1 MLTAD
6 ELGIR
11 KELAENI
18 KTLIKNDRLPHAI
31 LLRGSSARTR
41 GSVSAF
47 LAQAFVCEGENK
59 PCGKCSHCMK
69 AGINSHPDVITVDPA
84 SQNEKTFKIALVRE
98 MKDDAYIIPNEASRK
113 VYILKSADKMNVQ
126 AQNALLKLIE
136 EPPSYARFILECESS
151 SAMLE
156 TILSRVSLFDLGT
169 DSDDV
174 SDELRRK
181 ADDIA
186 ARLASAILKP
196 TEYDF
201 MKITA
206 EFERDKELFEPVLP
220 ALQLIFRDAVIIK
233 TGSNI
238 TLSNHADI
246 SREAASKLTLKALI
260 KLTAEIDN
268 FRESINRNANKNL
281 MITRFSAVM
290 RSAAYER

>member
-31 LLRGSSARTR
+31 LLRGAGSATR
-41 GSVSAF
+41 GKVSSF

-59 PCGKCSHCMK
+59 PCGKCRHCLK
-69 AGINSHPDVITVDPA
+69 VGINSHPDVITVDPA
-84 SQNEKTFKIALVRE
+84 AQNEKTFKIALVRE

-181 ADDIA
+181 ADDTA

-238 TLSNHADI
+238 TLSDHADI

-260 KLTAEIDN
+260 KMTAEIDN

>member
-31 LLRGSSARTR
+31 LLRGAGSATR
-41 GSVSAF
+41 GKVSSF

-84 SQNEKTFKIALVRE
+84 AQNEKTFKIALVRE

-196 TEYDF
+196 TEYEF

-206 EFERDKELFEPVLP
+206 EFERDKELFEPMLP

-238 TLSNHADI
+238 TLSDHADI

>member
-31 LLRGSSARTR
+31 LLRGAGSATR
-41 GSVSAF
+41 GKVSSF

-59 PCGKCSHCMK
+59 PCGRCSHCMK

-84 SQNEKTFKIALVRE
+84 AQNEKTFKIALVRE

-126 AQNALLKLIE
+126 SQNALLKLIE

-181 ADDIA
+181 ADDTA

-238 TLSNHADI
+238 TLSDHADI

-260 KLTAEIDN
+260 KMTAEIDN

>member
-1 MLTAD
+1 MLTTD

-18 KTLIKNDRLPHAI
+18 NTLIKNDRLPHAI
-31 LLRGSSARTR
+31 LLRGAGSATR
-41 GSVSAF
+41 GKVSSF

-59 PCGKCSHCMK
+59 PCGRCSHCMK

-84 SQNEKTFKIALVRE
+84 AQNEKTFKIALVRE

-181 ADDIA
+181 ADDTA

-238 TLSNHADI
+238 TLSDHADI

-260 KLTAEIDN
+260 KMTAEIDN

>member
-18 KTLIKNDRLPHAI
+18 KTLIKNNRLPHAI
-31 LLRGSSARTR
+31 LLRGSSAVTR
-41 GSVSAF
+41 GKVSSY
-47 LAQAFVCEGENK
+47 LAQAFVCEAKNK

-69 AGINSHPDVITVDPA
+69 VGINSHPDVITVDPA

-181 ADDIA
+181 ADDTA

-238 TLSNHADI
+238 TLFDHADI

-260 KLTAEIDN
+260 KMTAEIDN

>member
-31 LLRGSSARTR
+31 LLRGAGSATR
-41 GSVSAF
+41 GKVSSF

-59 PCGKCSHCMK
+59 PCGKCRHCLK
-69 AGINSHPDVITVDPA
+69 VGINSHPDVITVDPA
-84 SQNEKTFKIALVRE
+84 AQNEKTFKIALVRE

-181 ADDIA
+181 ADDTA

-238 TLSNHADI
+238 TLSDHADI

-260 KLTAEIDN
+260 KLTAEIEN

>member
-31 LLRGSSARTR
+31 LLRGAGSATR
-41 GSVSAF
+41 GKVSSF

-59 PCGKCSHCMK
+59 PCGRCSHCMK

-84 SQNEKTFKIALVRE
+84 AQNEKTFKIALVRE

-181 ADDIA
+181 ADDTA

-206 EFERDKELFEPVLP
+206 EFERDKELFEPTLP

-260 KLTAEIDN
+260 KMTAEIDN

>member
-41 GSVSAF
+41 GSVSSF

-59 PCGKCSHCMK
+59 PCGRCSHCMK

-84 SQNEKTFKIALVRE
+84 AQNEKTFKIALVRE
-98 MKDDAYIIPNEASRK
+98 IKDDAYIIPNEASRK
-113 VYILKSADKMNVQ
+113 VYILKAADKMNVQ

-156 TILSRVSLFDLGT
+156 TMLSRVSLFDLGT

-181 ADDIA
+181 ADDTA

-206 EFERDKELFEPVLP
+206 EFERDKELFEPTLP

-238 TLSNHADI
+238 TLSDHADI

-260 KLTAEIDN
+260 KMTAEIDN

>member
-1 MLTAD
+1 MLTTD

-18 KTLIKNDRLPHAI
+18 NTLIKNDRLPHAI
-31 LLRGSSARTR
+31 LLRGAGSATR
-41 GSVSAF
+41 GKVSSF

-59 PCGKCSHCMK
+59 PCGRCSHCMK
-69 AGINSHPDVITVDPA
+69 VGINSHPDVITVDPA
-84 SQNEKTFKIALVRE
+84 AQNEKTFKIALVRE

-181 ADDIA
+181 ADDTA

-238 TLSNHADI
+238 TLSDHADI

-260 KLTAEIDN
+260 KMTAEIDN

>member
-1 MLTAD
+1 MLTTD

-18 KTLIKNDRLPHAI
+18 NTLIKNDRLPHAI
-31 LLRGSSARTR
+31 LLRGAGSATR
-41 GSVSAF
+41 GKVSSF

-59 PCGKCSHCMK
+59 PCGRCSHCMK

-84 SQNEKTFKIALVRE
+84 AQNEKTFKIALVRE

-181 ADDIA
+181 ADDTA

-238 TLSNHADI
+238 TLSDHADI

-260 KLTAEIDN
+260 KMTAEIDN

-290 RSAAYER
+290 RSTAYER

>member
-18 KTLIKNDRLPHAI
+18 NTLIKNDRLPHAI
-31 LLRGSSARTR
+31 LLRGAGSATR
-41 GSVSAF
+41 GKVSSF

-59 PCGKCSHCMK
+59 PCGRCSHCMK

-84 SQNEKTFKIALVRE
+84 AQNEKTFKIALVRE

-181 ADDIA
+181 ADDTA

-260 KLTAEIDN
+260 KMTAEIDN

>member
-31 LLRGSSARTR
+31 LLRGAGSATR
-41 GSVSAF
+41 GKVSSF
-47 LAQAFVCEGENK
+47 LAQAFVCEGESK
-59 PCGKCSHCMK
+59 PCGRCSHCMK

-156 TILSRVSLFDLGT
+156 TILSRVSLFDLGA
-169 DSDDV
+169 DSDAV

-196 TEYDF
+196 TEYEF

-238 TLSNHADI
+238 TLSDHADI

-281 MITRFSAVM
+281 MITRLSAVM

>member
-31 LLRGSSARTR
+31 LLRGAGSATR
-41 GSVSAF
+41 GKVSSF

-69 AGINSHPDVITVDPA
+69 VGINSHPDVITVDPA
-84 SQNEKTFKIALVRE
+84 AQNEKTFKIALVRE

-181 ADDIA
+181 ADDTA

-206 EFERDKELFEPVLP
+206 EFEKDKELFEPTLP

-233 TGSNI
+233 TGSDI
-238 TLSNHADI
+238 TLSDHADI

-260 KLTAEIDN
+260 KMTAEIDN

>member
-31 LLRGSSARTR
+31 LLRGAGSATR
-41 GSVSAF
+41 GKVSSF

-59 PCGKCSHCMK
+59 PCGRCSHCMK
-69 AGINSHPDVITVDPA
+69 VGINSHPDVITVDPA
-84 SQNEKTFKIALVRE
+84 AQNEKTFKIALVRE

-196 TEYDF
+196 TEYEF

-238 TLSNHADI
+238 TLSDHADI

-281 MITRFSAVM
+281 MITRLSAVM

>member
-31 LLRGSSARTR
+31 LLRGAGSATR
-41 GSVSAF
+41 GKVSSF

-84 SQNEKTFKIALVRE
+84 AQNEKTFKIALVRE

-181 ADDIA
+181 ADDTA

-238 TLSNHADI
+238 TLSDHADI

-260 KLTAEIDN
+260 KMTAEIDN

>member
-18 KTLIKNDRLPHAI
+18 NTLIKNDRLPHAI
-31 LLRGSSARTR
+31 LLRGAGSATR
-41 GSVSAF
+41 GKVSSF

-69 AGINSHPDVITVDPA
+69 VGINSHPDVITVDPA
-84 SQNEKTFKIALVRE
+84 AQNEKTFKIALVRE
-98 MKDDAYIIPNEASRK
+98 IKDDAYIIPNEASRK

-181 ADDIA
+181 ADDTA

-238 TLSNHADI
+238 TLSDHADI

>member
-18 KTLIKNDRLPHAI
+18 NTLIKNDRLPHAI
-31 LLRGSSARTR
+31 LLRGAGSATR
-41 GSVSAF
+41 GKVSSF

-84 SQNEKTFKIALVRE
+84 AQNEKAFKIALVRE

-181 ADDIA
+181 ADDTA

-238 TLSNHADI
+238 TLSDHADI

-260 KLTAEIDN
+260 KMTAEIDN

>member
-31 LLRGSSARTR
+31 LLRGAGSATR
-41 GSVSAF
+41 GRVSSF

-59 PCGKCSHCMK
+59 PCGRCSHCMK

-156 TILSRVSLFDLGT
+156 TILSRVSLFDLGA
-169 DSDDV
+169 DSDAV
-174 SDELRRK
+174 SDEPRRK
-181 ADDIA
+181 ADDTA

-196 TEYDF
+196 TEYEF

-206 EFERDKELFEPVLP
+206 EFERDKELFEPALS

-238 TLSNHADI
+238 TLSDHADI

-281 MITRFSAVM
+281 MITRLSAVM

>member
-31 LLRGSSARTR
+31 LLRGSSAVTR
-41 GSVSAF
+41 GRVSSY
-47 LAQAFVCEGENK
+47 LAQAFVCEAENK

-69 AGINSHPDVITVDPA
+69 VGINSHPDVITVDPA
-84 SQNEKTFKIALVRE
+84 VQNEKTFKIALVRD

-169 DSDDV
+169 DSDGV
-174 SDELRRK
+174 SDELMRK
-181 ADDIA
+181 ADDTA

-233 TGSNI
+233 TGSDI
-238 TLSNHADI
+238 TLSDHADI

-260 KLTAEIDN
+260 KMTAEIDY

-281 MITRFSAVM
+281 LITRFSAVM

>member
-18 KTLIKNDRLPHAI
+18 NTLIKNDRLPHAI
-31 LLRGSSARTR
+31 LLRGAGSATR

-69 AGINSHPDVITVDPA
+69 AGINSHPDVITVDPTA
-84 SQNEKTFKIALVRE
+84 QNEKTFKIALVRE

-181 ADDIA
+181 ADDTA

>member
-18 KTLIKNDRLPHAI
+18 NTLIKNDRLPHAI

-69 AGINSHPDVITVDPA
+69 AGSNSHPDVITVDPA
-84 SQNEKTFKIALVRE
+84 AQNEKTFKIALVRE

-181 ADDIA
+181 ADDTA

-238 TLSNHADI
+238 TLSDHADI

-260 KLTAEIDN
+260 KMTAEIDN

>member
-18 KTLIKNDRLPHAI
+18 NTLIKNDRLPHAI
-31 LLRGSSARTR
+31 LLRGAGSATR
-41 GSVSAF
+41 GKVSSF

-84 SQNEKTFKIALVRE
+84 AQNEKTFKIALVRE

-181 ADDIA
+181 ADDTA

-238 TLSNHADI
+238 TLSDHADI

-260 KLTAEIDN
+260 KMTAEIDN

>member
-1 MLTAD
+1 
-6 ELGIR
+6 
-11 KELAENI
+11 
-18 KTLIKNDRLPHAI
+18 LPHAI

-69 AGINSHPDVITVDPA
+69 AGINSHPDVITVDPTA
-84 SQNEKTFKIALVRE
+84 QNEKTFKIALVRE

-196 TEYDF
+196 TEYEF

>member
-59 PCGKCSHCMK
+59 PCGRCSHCMK

-84 SQNEKTFKIALVRE
+84 AQNEKTFKIALVRE

-181 ADDIA
+181 ADDTA

-206 EFERDKELFEPVLP
+206 EFERDKEIFEPTLP

-233 TGSNI
+233 TGSNT
-238 TLSNHADI
+238 TLSDHADI

-260 KLTAEIDN
+260 KMTAEIDN

>member
-31 LLRGSSARTR
+31 LLRGAGSATR
-41 GSVSAF
+41 GKVSSF

-59 PCGKCSHCMK
+59 PCGKCSHCLK
-69 AGINSHPDVITVDPA
+69 VGINSHPDVITVDPA
-84 SQNEKTFKIALVRE
+84 AQNEKTFKIALVRE

-181 ADDIA
+181 ADDTA

-206 EFERDKELFEPVLP
+206 EFERDKELFEPTLP